1 MLPGARGEHDAE
13 SQHHMA
19 TSQAKKRGKKQRKKL
34 DITTA
39 LLIVLYLLL
48 LTFVGD
54 LIASIIGVVTGQLPY
69 DSIYWAALRM
79 SVFGGLILWGI
90 SATRRY
96 SKSVIAK
103 RDALITKSVQCP
115 VCESGTIL
123 RAVKEGPHTGEKFY
137 VCVNYPECKGKIRAD
152 KGAL

>member
-1 MLPGARGEHDAE
+1 MLPGARRENDAE
-13 SQHHMA
+13 FQPYRA
-19 TSQAKKRGKKQRKKL
+19 TSQSKKRGKKQRKKL

-79 SVFGGLILWGI
+79 SAFGGLILWGI
-90 SATRRY
+90 SAARRY
-96 SKSVIAK
+96 SKSVIVK
-103 RDALITKSVQCP
+103 RDALITKSVKCP
-115 VCESGTIL
+115 VCESDTIL
-123 RAVKEGPHTGEKFY
+123 RAVKEGPHTGEQFY
-137 VCVNYPECKGKIRAD
+137 VCVNYPECKGKIRAGN
-152 KGAL
+152 GAL

>member
-1 MLPGARGEHDAE
+1 MLPGARRENDAE
-13 SQHHMA
+13 FQQYRA
-19 TSQAKKRGKKQRKKL
+19 TSQSKKRGKKQRKKL

-79 SVFGGLILWGI
+79 SAFGGLILWGI
-90 SATRRY
+90 SAAMRY
-96 SKSVIAK
+96 SKSVIVK
-103 RDALITKSVQCP
+103 RDALITKSVKCP
-115 VCESGTIL
+115 VCESDTIL
-123 RAVKEGPHTGEKFY
+123 RAVKEGPHTGEQFY
-137 VCVNYPECKGKIRAD
+137 VCVNYPECKGKIRAGN
-152 KGAL
+152 GAL